1 MDRKEA
7 PRTLINRLEQEHYR
21 HSILS
26 IGIIM
31 SFYNYLK
38 RMAIVLFISFALLAT
53 QVTAQAADCINSTL
67 RLSMETDDGASIKG
81 LPEYCFSGVWRRI
94 CMVNGEMRAEAETK
108 QKQACKQLGYG
119 AKTSL
124 LPGLQLDTDEEP
136 FVTIG
141 NCSINA
147 KSLQECEV
155 RETTD
160 CTMREQLRCNRASCP
175 SERVRLVGGSTEH
188 QGLVEVCS
196 DGRWGTL
203 HARNPTEIA
212 REVCRRLLNGE
223 DEANFSSVTSISS
236 KPAYNCSILRGTLT
250 CEESTYDNHH
260 FHLNVSCPISNNSCK
275 QEVRLTDGYSYREG
289 RVEVCSGGVWRS
301 VCNFGQEGI
310 AGAAC
315 YQAGFPREGAMVTSY
330 RRETTDRI
338 SCCCF
343 VTNTNLNCISCK
355 EVACI
360 YMLGVV
366 CQVWDHL
373 QPANNAS
380 EFSTTPLSVTEFT
393 SLDSTTLSQGTE
405 LVTSTQLTITS
416 PDNNTVLFG
425 AIIGV
430 LFTLLLAT
438 LVGWMCTCIIMHRNN
453 TTKSTSSTIKD
464 PITTDDNYS
473 LAQVIDSSYY
483 EATPTKPPPTSPS
496 NDATNEC
503 ESKTQIIH
511 VECATYDS
519 YAGPNQ
525 LLSQAINPSSYN
537 TVSTSDE
544 GIGDYDVIDN
554 NKPKQK
560 PKPSNPPPVKVEAS
574 KGEDEFYNAEEH
586 MCIGTDMKAKR
597 DNKSR
602 NAETDGLEENKTKK
616 ESVYSVLRPV

>member
-1 MDRKEA
+1 
-7 PRTLINRLEQEHYR
+7 
-21 HSILS
+21 
-26 IGIIM
+26 M

-275 QEVRLTDGYSYREG
+275 QEIRLTDGYSYREG
-289 RVEVCSGGVWRS
+289 KVEVCSGGVWLS

-330 RRETTDRI
+330 GGETSGGM
-338 SCCCF
+338 SCNCLD
-343 VTNTNLNCISCK
+343 TNTTLKCTTCEITNCHNILS
-355 EVACI
+355 
-360 YMLGVV
+360 VV
-366 CQVWDHL
+366 CQAWEHL
-373 QPANNAS
+373 QPVNISS
-380 EFSTTPLSVTEFT
+380 ECTEQPPVIEPASTTASTTCIVPTTATAITDSTITGTEHAVSTQPTFT
-393 SLDSTTLSQGTE
+393 SP
-405 LVTSTQLTITS
+405 V
-416 PDNNTVLFG
+416 NNTVTLLG

-430 LFTLLLAT
+430 LFALLLAT
-438 LVGWMCTCIIMHRNN
+438 LVGWMCTCIVVHRNN
-453 TTKSTSSTIKD
+453 TTKSTSSATNNPLI
-464 PITTDDNYS
+464 TDDNYS
-473 LAQVIDSSYY
+473 LGQVIECVYD
-483 EATPTKPPPTSPS
+483 EATPTQPPPTDPG
-496 NDATNEC
+496 NEGKPKMHTSHM
-503 ESKTQIIH
+503 ET
-511 VECATYDS
+511 D
-519 YAGPNQ
+519 YADPNQ
-525 LLSQAINPSSYN
+525 LLFQTAKISTSN
-537 TVSTSDE
+537 TVTTSND
-544 GIGDYDVIDN
+544 GIGDYAVIDHN
-554 NKPKQK
+554 K

-574 KGEDEFYNAEEH
+574 KSDDEFYNAEVH
-586 MCIGTDMKAKR
+586 MYAAAVKGPNNR
-597 DNKSR
+597 
-602 NAETDGLEENKTKK
+602 EEENKTKK
-616 ESVYSVLRPV
+616 GANQPVYDVAMPGEAVWGVEGAAM

>member
-1 MDRKEA
+1 
-7 PRTLINRLEQEHYR
+7 
-21 HSILS
+21 
-26 IGIIM
+26 M

-119 AKTSL
+119 AKSASL

-453 TTKSTSSTIKD
+453 TTKSTSSATNNPLI
-464 PITTDDNYS
+464 TDDNYS
-473 LAQVIDSSYY
+473 LGQVIECVYD
-483 EATPTKPPPTSPS
+483 EATPTQPPPTDPG
-496 NDATNEC
+496 NEGKPKMHTSHM
-503 ESKTQIIH
+503 ET
-511 VECATYDS
+511 D
-519 YAGPNQ
+519 YADPNQ
-525 LLSQAINPSSYN
+525 LLFQTAKISTSN
-537 TVSTSDE
+537 TVTTSND
-544 GIGDYDVIDN
+544 GIGDYAVIDHN
-554 NKPKQK
+554 K

-574 KGEDEFYNAEEH
+574 KSDDEFYNAEVH
-586 MCIGTDMKAKR
+586 MYAAAVKGPNNR
-597 DNKSR
+597 
-602 NAETDGLEENKTKK
+602 EEENKTKK
-616 ESVYSVLRPV
+616 GANQPVYDVAMPGEAVWGVEGAAM